1 MFDIDK
7 WQEILST
14 IDKNRMRT
22 FLTGFSVAWGIFML
36 IVLLG
41 SGKGLQNGIDAQF
54 RQDAVNTIW
63 FGAGTTSKTFQGLKS
78 GRQIQFTNEDY
89 SFVRD
94 RMEGV
99 DKISARYYMWQN
111 RVISYNKDY
120 GVFDLICVHPDF
132 KDIENAT
139 MQEGRFINNIDI
151 QRRRK
156 VAIIGLPVKD
166 ALFKNGKQPIGEY
179 IKINDVP
186 FQVVG
191 VFTDKNERDQTRVY
205 LPITTAQMIS
215 GGENHIHNLSI
226 TSTLNAK
233 ESEEFEKKLRAEFAK
248 KHRFDK
254 EDQNAMWISNTVKE
268 YKMFT
273 NLFVGIQIFV
283 SIIGAFTIIA
293 GIVGVSNIMI
303 IVVNERTK
311 EIGIRKAIGATPLS
325 IVSMILLEAVFITG
339 LAGYIGLLL
348 GIGTLEL
355 VSSIIPEN
363 QFFVN
368 PEVDFSIAII
378 STLVLILAGSL
389 AGLMPALRASK
400 IRPVVAL
407 RDE

>member
-1 MFDIDK
+1 MFDLDK

-14 IDKNRMRT
+14 INKNRMRT

-41 SGKGLQNGIDAQF
+41 SGKGLQNGIEAQF
-54 RQDAVNTIW
+54 KEDAVNTIW
-63 FGAGTTSKTFQGLKS
+63 FGPGTTSKTYQGLKS
-78 GRQIQFTNEDY
+78 GRQVQFTNEDY
-89 SFVRD
+89 EYVRD

-111 RVISYNKDY
+111 RVISYNKEY

-132 KDIENAT
+132 QVIENAT
-139 MQEGRFINNIDI
+139 MMEGRFINAIDI
-151 QRRRK
+151 HKRRK
-156 VAIIGLPVKD
+156 VATIGLPVKES
-166 ALFKNGKQPIGEY
+166 LFKNGKNPIGEY
-179 IKINDVP
+179 IKINNVP

-191 VFTDKNERDQTRVY
+191 IFTDKNERDQTRVY

-215 GGENHIHNLSI
+215 GGANRIQNLSI
-226 TSTLNAK
+226 TSTLTAK
-233 ESEEFEKKLRAEFAK
+233 ESEEFEKKLRADFAK
-248 KHRFDK
+248 RHNFDK
-254 EDQNAMWISNTVKE
+254 EDLNAMWLYNTLKE

-273 NLFVGIQIFV
+273 NLFLGIQIFV

-311 EIGIRKAIGATPLS
+311 EIGIRKAIGATPFS
-325 IVSMILLEAVFITG
+325 IISMILLEAVFITG
-339 LAGYIGLLL
+339 LAGYIGLIS
-348 GIGTLEL
+348 GIGILEL
-355 VSSIIPEN
+355 VSSFIPKNE
-363 QFFVN
+363 FFQN
-368 PEVDFSIAII
+368 PEVDFSIAVI
-378 STLVLILAGSL
+378 STLVLILAGSF
-389 AGLMPALRASK
+389 AGLMPALRASR